1 MIWSSKVISSI
12 VPASQI
18 FRVSFISASL
28 GKSVPDGWLWALCKA
43 LHNAHYAKKLL
54 MQNN

>member
-12 VPASQI
+12 VPASRI

-43 LHNAHYAKKLL
+43 LHKWALWKVITYAK
-54 MQNN
+54 